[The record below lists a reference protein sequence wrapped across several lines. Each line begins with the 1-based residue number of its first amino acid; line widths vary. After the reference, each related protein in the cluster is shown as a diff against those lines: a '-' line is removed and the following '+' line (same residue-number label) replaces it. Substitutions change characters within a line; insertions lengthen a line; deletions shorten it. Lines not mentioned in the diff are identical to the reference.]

1 MFYNSKYPLEY
12 TIGVRELVAMGCV
25 LVDRTTMFGV
35 EYVEMRFQRGP
46 SKIFELKGCN
56 IVHKQSDS
64 IDKMIYLVDFVNKNN
79 K

>member
-1 MFYNSKYPLEY
+1 MFYNSKYPLEF

-25 LVDRTTMFGV
+25 LVDKSSMFGV
-35 EYVEMRFQRGP
+35 EYVEMRFPRGI
-46 SKIFELKGCN
+46 SKVFKVKGYS
-56 IVHKQSDS
+56 ITHRQSDS